1 MHVSMSVC
9 MSVHT
14 HFVCMHACVS
24 ECVFRRVYSAIYT
37 HTLPGEIR
45 LICQWCRSSSM
56 INSPACWKQ
65 CYSALATCGTPM
77 HCMWVSV
84 FVCETAWI
92 STLTSCTRCVDVVG
106 LLLHKAATCR
116 DSCELRTASLVTLP
130 SYIYLTW
137 RWNPRALSCCAH
149 RLWHR
154 WTLSIKWFEMLRE
167 QLEWMPFIAQLTGG
181 FME

>member
-1 MHVSMSVC
+1 MWVWAYAC
-9 MSVHT
+9 PYT
-14 HFVCMHACVS
+14 LILCVS
-24 ECVFRRVYSAIYT
+24 ECVFRWVYSAIYA

-56 INSPACWKQ
+56 INRPACWKQ
-65 CYSALATCGTPM
+65 CYSALATCGTPIHRM
-77 HCMWVSV
+77 CVSV

-130 SYIYLTW
+130 SNMHLTEQA
-137 RWNPRALSCCAH
+137 NLEVKPKSSVLLCSSP
-149 RLWHR
+149 L
-154 WTLSIKWFEMLRE
+154 TSLDIKH
-167 QLEWMPFIAQLTGG
+167 
-181 FME
+181 